1 MSYIML
7 YTNKGR
13 FASPAWQ
20 RDGVLLINITSYFI
34 HLFVLFTKL

>member
-1 MSYIML
+1 MSYITL

-13 FASPAWQ
+13 FDSTAWQ
-20 RDGVLLINITSYFI
+20 RGCVINITSYFI